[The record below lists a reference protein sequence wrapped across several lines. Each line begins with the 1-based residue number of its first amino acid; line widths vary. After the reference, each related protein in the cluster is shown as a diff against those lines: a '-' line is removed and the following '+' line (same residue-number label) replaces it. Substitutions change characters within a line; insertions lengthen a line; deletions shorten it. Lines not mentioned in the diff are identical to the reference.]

1 MVLTQI
7 KLLRLSKGSKMISK
21 AVIKYTRLS
30 PRKARTVIPLIKGKD
45 VKYALGL
52 LRNSNNKAS
61 ELLYKLLNSAVA
73 NAKRFPNI
81 NEDELYISDVYAD
94 GGPVLK
100 RFRAEA
106 MGRASVLRKPT
117 SHVTVILDTKNIAEK
132 IAVKKPVAGKA
143 IPAVLKKQKEKKPK
157 KKVLSSKS

>member
-1 MVLTQI
+1 MGLIQI
-7 KLLRLSKGSKMISK
+7 KPPRSSKGFKMISK

-30 PRKARTVIPLIKGKD
+30 PRKARIVIPLIKGKD

-52 LRNSNNKAS
+52 LNTSNNKAS
-61 ELLYKLLNSAVA
+61 EILFKLLKSAIA

-81 NEDELYISDVYAD
+81 NEDELYISDIYAD

-117 SHVTVILDTKNIAEK
+117 AHITIILDAKKAQTKPKALNK
-132 IAVKKPVAGKA
+132 KTKPVKA
-143 IPAVLKKQKEKKPK
+143 EVRRKEKAK
-157 KKVLSSKS
+157 KKVSSVKP

>member
-1 MVLTQI
+1 
-7 KLLRLSKGSKMISK
+7 MISK

-30 PRKARTVIPLIKGKD
+30 PRKARIVMPLIKGKD

-52 LRNSNNKAS
+52 LNNANNKAS
-61 ELLYKLLNSAVA
+61 AILYKLLKSAIA
-73 NAKRFPNI
+73 NAKRFPNV

-106 MGRASVLRKPT
+106 MGRASVLRRPT
-117 SHVTVILDTKNIAEK
+117 AHITVILDAKKIVEKAPAKRSVKLSENKTKLS
-132 IAVKKPVAGKA
+132 KA
-143 IPAVLKKQKEKKPK
+143 KTPKEKKLK
-157 KKVLSSKS
+157 NKDKS